1 MKLSFFGADQCVTGS
16 CHCLEVGSKRILI
29 DCGLQQGRDEVDNRS
44 LPFAPGSID
53 YVLITHAHIDHS
65 GRVPMLIKNGFQG
78 RILTTRLTA
87 QLMSIMLQDSAH
99 IQESDA
105 EYKNRKNR
113 RAGRPEEE
121 PLYTV
126 ADAQRVPEFIDTCE
140 YGQPVHL
147 CDGVDAVFIDAGHL
161 LGSASIRLTLTEGD
175 QTKTIVF
182 SGDIGNVDQPII
194 RDPQFFTGADYVVME
209 STYGDR
215 NHTEVW
221 SYTGQLAEIIDETLG
236 KGGNV
241 VIPSFAVGR
250 TQELL
255 YFIREIK
262 DQGLVT
268 SVPNFPVYVD
278 SPLAKSA
285 TTIFCGDLRGYLD
298 EDALAL
304 VQDGTHMFNFPGL
317 HLTETVD
324 ESKALNEDHTPKVI
338 ISASGMCDAGRIR
351 HHLKYNLWRADSAV
365 VFVGFQS
372 PGTLGRT
379 LLDGTPSVKLFGE
392 DVAVRAKVVNFQGL
406 SSHADHDHLL
416 DWIGHFKE
424 PKPQHVFVVHGDREV
439 APVFAQTVSQL
450 GFTAHAPQYTEEYD
464 LLTCTQLA
472 AGYLPQRK
480 TRTFDGAP
488 RVTAAYQKLVQ
499 LDAKECD
506 CVWSGMT
513 ILDSMKEAGYVLSTP
528 YYDNTQVIMV
538 KEGSDIKSSA
548 DLAGKVVAVQ
558 LGTSGEALLSEGGDL
573 ADLAATFG
581 DLMTCDSFLKCF
593 TELGGAAVD
602 AVIVDKPVAV
612 SYAAENAGFTVL
624 DEGLGAEQYGI
635 AFRADDAELCKTIEG
650 AVAQLVENGTYA
662 EIAAKY
668 PDIQNNLT
676 LLG

>member
-16 CHCLEVGSKRILI
+16 CHCLEVGGKRILI

-53 YVLITHAHIDHS
+53 YALITHAHIDHS

-161 LGSASIRLTLTEGD
+161 LGSASIRLTLTEGG

-221 SYTGQLAEIIDETLG
+221 SYTGQLAQIIDETLG

-298 EDALAL
+298 EDALEL
-304 VQDGTHMFNFPGL
+304 VKDGTHMFNFPGL

-324 ESKALNEDHTPKVI
+324 ESKSLNEDHTPKVI

-351 HHLKYNLWRADSAV
+351 HHLKHNLWRPECTV
-365 VFVGFQS
+365 VFVGYQGE
-372 PGTLGRT
+372 GTLGRT
-379 LLDGTPSVKLFGE
+379 LLEGVKSVKLFGE
-392 DVAVRAKVVNFQGL
+392 EIAVHAQIVNFQGL
-406 SSHADHDHLL
+406 SSHADRNHLL
-416 DWIGHFKE
+416 SWIQAIQA

-439 APVFAQTVSQL
+439 APFFAKTIQGL
-450 GFTAHAPQYTEEYD
+450 GFTAHAPQYTEVYD
-464 LLTCTQLA
+464 LIADKVTEP
-472 AGYLPQRK
+472 GYLPERK
-480 TRTFDGAP
+480 ARTTGGMRAS
-488 RVTAAYQKLVQ
+488 AAYERL
-499 LDAKECD
+499 
-506 CVWSGMT
+506 
-513 ILDSMKEAGYVLSTP
+513 
-528 YYDNTQVIMV
+528 
-538 KEGSDIKSSA
+538 
-548 DLAGKVVAVQ
+548 VAVGNMLMESIKRSRGRDNKSLARFADQ
-558 LGTSGEALLSEGGDL
+558 LRQLLEKWES
-573 ADLAATFG
+573 
-581 DLMTCDSFLKCF
+581 
-593 TELGGAAVD
+593 
-602 AVIVDKPVAV
+602 
-612 SYAAENAGFTVL
+612 
-624 DEGLGAEQYGI
+624 
-635 AFRADDAELCKTIEG
+635 
-650 AVAQLVENGTYA
+650 
-662 EIAAKY
+662 
-668 PDIQNNLT
+668 
-676 LLG
+676 

>member
-16 CHCLEVGSKRILI
+16 CHCLEVGGKRILI
-29 DCGLQQGRDEVDNRS
+29 DCGLQQGRDEVDNRT

-140 YGQPVHL
+140 YDQPVHL

-161 LGSASIRLTLTEGD
+161 LGSASIRLTLTEGG

-221 SYTGQLAEIIDETLG
+221 SYTGQLAQIIDETLG

-255 YFIREIK
+255 YFIRQIK
-262 DQGLVT
+262 DENLVK
-268 SVPNFPVYVD
+268 SVPNFDVYVD
-278 SPLAKSA
+278 SPLSKAA

-298 EDALAL
+298 EEAVAL
-304 VQDGTHMFNFPGL
+304 VKDGTHMFNFPGL

-324 ESKALNEDHTPKVI
+324 ESKNLNLDPSPKVI

-351 HHLKYNLWRADSAV
+351 HHLKHNLWRPESAV

-372 PGTLGRT
+372 PGTLGRH
-379 LLDGTPSVKLFGE
+379 LLDGAESVKMFGE
-392 DVAVRAKVVNFQGL
+392 EIAVRAKIVNFQGL
-406 SSHADHDHLL
+406 SSHADRDHLL
-416 DWIGHFKE
+416 HWIDQFASA
-424 PKPQHVFVVHGDREV
+424 KPTHVFVVHGDREV
-439 APVFAQTVSQL
+439 APAFAADL
-450 GFTAHAPQYTEEYD
+450 AERGFAAHAPQYTEVYD
-464 LLTCTQLA
+464 LLTDRIVEQ
-472 AGYLPQRK
+472 GYLPEPK
-480 TRTFDGAP
+480 KKSFEGAP
-488 RVTAAYQKLVQ
+488 RV
-499 LDAKECD
+499 
-506 CVWSGMT
+506 
-513 ILDSMKEAGYVLSTP
+513 
-528 YYDNTQVIMV
+528 
-538 KEGSDIKSSA
+538 SSA
-548 DLAGKVVAVQ
+548 YRRLAE
-558 LGTSGEALLSEGGDL
+558 LGDALAALIRRSQGRDNKTL
-573 ADLAATFG
+573 ADF
-581 DLMTCDSFLKCF
+581 
-593 TELGGAAVD
+593 
-602 AVIVDKPVAV
+602 
-612 SYAAENAGFTVL
+612 AESLRKILEKFK
-624 DEGLGAEQYGI
+624 
-635 AFRADDAELCKTIEG
+635 F
-650 AVAQLVENGTYA
+650 
-662 EIAAKY
+662 
-668 PDIQNNLT
+668 
-676 LLG
+676 